1 MKLKIETSA
10 GGIVYKIKD
19 DEVHWLIVKHSIYNK
34 WTFPK
39 GLIGDKVEQES
50 AKTAAIREVEEEGGV
65 KAKIMHEDP
74 FVVNYTYKFGEFLV
88 KKTVYYYLMK
98 YTSGDAKDHDH
109 EVSDATFED
118 EKAVRKFLSFESDK
132 NAFKE
137 MLKKQKHH
145 S

>member
-10 GGIVYKIKD
+10 GGIVFKIKEG
-19 DEVHWLIVKHSIYNK
+19 EVHWLIIKHSIYNK

-50 AKTAAIREVEEEGGV
+50 AKTAAIREVKEEGGI
-65 KAKIMHEDP
+65 KAKIIDDEP
-74 FVVNYTYKFGEFLV
+74 FVVNYTYRFGEYLI

-98 YTSGDAKDHDH
+98 FISGDVKDHDH
-109 EVSDATFED
+109 EVSDASFEN
-118 EKAVRKFLSFESDK
+118 EEEVKKLLSFELDK
-132 NAFKE
+132 KAFE
-137 MLKKQKHH
+137 VMLTKQKHT

>member
-10 GGIVYKIKD
+10 GGIVYKK
-19 DEVHWLIVKHSIYNK
+19 VHNETYWLVIRHSIYKK

-50 AKTAAIREVEEEGGV
+50 AKSAAIREVEEEGGV
-65 KAKIMHEDP
+65 KAKIVNDEP

-98 YTSGDAKDHDH
+98 YISGDVKDHDH
-109 EVSDATFED
+109 EVSDASFE
-118 EKAVRKFLSFESDK
+118 EIKEIKKMLSFEFDK
-132 NAFKE
+132 KAFHE
-137 MLKKQKHH
+137 MLHKQKHN

>member
-10 GGIVYKIKD
+10 GGIVFKIKN
-19 DEVHWLIVKHSIYNK
+19 DEVHWLIIKHSIYNK

-50 AKTAAIREVEEEGGV
+50 AKTAAIREVKEEGGI
-65 KAKIMHEDP
+65 KAKIINDEP
-74 FVVNYTYKFGEFLV
+74 FVVNYTYRFGEFLI

-98 YTSGDAKDHDH
+98 FISGDIKDHDH

-118 EKAVRKFLSFESDK
+118 EKNVRKFISFESDK
-132 NAFKE
+132 KAFEE
-137 MLKKQKHH
+137 MLTKQKHI

>member
-10 GGIVYKIKD
+10 GGIVYKIKN

-34 WTFPK
+34 WIFPK

-50 AKTAAIREVEEEGGV
+50 AKAAAIREVEEEGGV
-65 KAKIMHEDP
+65 KAKIVNENP

-98 YTSGDAKDHDH
+98 YISGDAKDHDH
-109 EVSDATFED
+109 EVSDATFEE
-118 EKAVRKFLSFESDK
+118 EKDVKKFLSFESDK
-132 NAFKE
+132 NAFEE
-137 MLKKQKHH
+137 MLHKQKHN

>member
-10 GGIVYKIKD
+10 GGIVFKKVQNEI
-19 DEVHWLIVKHSIYNK
+19 HWLVIRHSIYNK

-50 AKTAAIREVEEEGGV
+50 AKSAAIREVQEEGGI
-65 KAKIMHEDP
+65 KAKIVADEP
-74 FVVNYTYKFGEFLV
+74 FVVNYTYKFGEFLI

-98 YTSGDAKDHDH
+98 FLSGDVKDHDH
-109 EVSDATFED
+109 EVSDASFEN
-118 EKAVRKFLSFESDK
+118 EEEVKKLLSFESDNK
-132 NAFKE
+132 AFDE
-137 MLKKQKHH
+137 MLSKQKHT

>member
-10 GGIVYKIKD
+10 GGIVFKIKN

-50 AKTAAIREVEEEGGV
+50 AKVAAIREVAEEGGV
-65 KAKIMHEDP
+65 KAKIINEDP
-74 FVVNYTYKFGEFLV
+74 FVINYTYRFGEFLV

-98 YTSGDAKDHDH
+98 YLSGDVKDHDH

-118 EKAVRKFLSFESDK
+118 EDEIKQLLSFDSDK
-132 NAFKE
+132 KAFAE
-137 MLKKQKHH
+137 MLTKQKHN

>member
-10 GGIVYKIKD
+10 GGIVYKKLNGK
-19 DEVHWLIVKHSIYNK
+19 VYWLAIKHSLYHK

-50 AKTAAIREVEEEGGV
+50 AKAAAIREVAEEGGV
-65 KAKIMHEDP
+65 KAKIVNEDP
-74 FVVNYTYKFGEFLV
+74 FVVNYTYRFGEFLV
-88 KKTVYYYLMK
+88 KKTVYYYLMT
-98 YTSGDAKDHDH
+98 YISGDVKDHDH

-118 EKAVRKFLSFESDK
+118 EDEIKQLLSFESDK
-132 NAFKE
+132 KAFDE
-137 MLKKQKHH
+137 ILNKQHN

>member
-10 GGIVYKIKD
+10 GGIVFKKVQNEI
-19 DEVHWLIVKHSIYNK
+19 HWLVIRHSIYNK

-50 AKTAAIREVEEEGGV
+50 AKSAAIREVQEEGGI
-65 KAKIMHEDP
+65 KAKIVADEP
-74 FVVNYTYKFGEFLV
+74 FVVNYTYKFGEFLI

-98 YTSGDAKDHDH
+98 FLSGDVKDHDH
-109 EVSDATFED
+109 EVSDASFEN
-118 EKAVRKFLSFESDK
+118 EEEVKKLLSFESDIK
-132 NAFKE
+132 AFDE
-137 MLKKQKHH
+137 MLSKQKHT

>member
-10 GGIVYKIKD
+10 GGIVYKKGKY
-19 DEVHWLIVKHSIYNK
+19 ETFWLIIKHSSYHK

-50 AKTAAIREVEEEGGV
+50 AKSAAIREVEEEGGI
-65 KAKIMHEDP
+65 KAEIVDDNP
-74 FVVNYTYKFGEFLV
+74 FVVNYSYKHKDFLV

-98 YTSGDAKDHDH
+98 YISGDVKDHDH
-109 EVSDATFED
+109 EVSDASFED
-118 EKAVRKFLSFESDK
+118 VKDVREFLSFDSDK
-132 NAFKE
+132 KAFE
-137 MLKKQKHH
+137 HMLKIQKLN

>member
-10 GGIVYKIKD
+10 GGIVFKKLKD
-19 DEVHWLIVKHSIYNK
+19 ETHWLIIKHSIYNK

-39 GLIGDKVEQES
+39 GLIGDKVEQET

-65 KAKIMHEDP
+65 KAKILSEDP
-74 FVVNYTYKFGEFLV
+74 FVVNYTYKFGEFLI

-98 YTSGDAKDHDH
+98 YISGDVKDHDH
-109 EVSDATFED
+109 EVSDASFED
-118 EKAVRKFLSFESDK
+118 EKNVRKFLSFESDK
-132 NAFKE
+132 KAFKE
-137 MLKKQKHH
+137 MLRKQKHH